1 MSHVASVY
9 CNGNTEPET
18 IGLFIAFDMVNI
30 FTSTDGVILIPF
42 WLNLGFVAE
51 RKERS
56 GHRATRGVL

>member
-1 MSHVASVY
+1 MWPVCIAMEIPSRKQLGCSY
-9 CNGNTEPET
+9 
-18 IGLFIAFDMVNI
+18 AFDMVNI